1 MRVIQSLLF
10 LIQFHQVKLTLQQLL
25 TTIILNSIQMIG
37 INSKTMISLLFWP
50 MEIWTALHTLS
61 SWL

>member
-37 INSKTMISLLFWP
+37 INS
-50 MEIWTALHTLS
+50 
-61 SWL
+61 